1 MGAAAGVRDSRGA
14 DRCRTACVRPREAA
28 LLLAPGYHR
37 QLPRLAEVPTI
48 PGVRASPEFIGR
60 SRLFYCAHDGPMIG
74 RNRYGTEFVID
85 SVRHC
90 RIVMPIFFEQGD
102 HLGGL
107 LVVQNRTLENQPLAP
122 ADELIFPPFPGKNT
136 RLSRGLLQ
144 AGALASAAAVRIR
157 RPALRGPAR
166 KQGRSNADG
175 RRWAQIH
182 ADAACR
188 FRDPTAIPCGG
199 VCCCL
204 GPVPPPARSA
214 RSICVEFFF
223 CLAAHRQGSQ

>member
-1 MGAAAGVRDSRGA
+1 MGAAAGMRDSRGA
-14 DRCRTACVRPREAA
+14 DRCRTACVRPRENAA
-28 LLLAPGYHR
+28 VLLAPGYDR

-74 RNRYGTEFVID
+74 QNRYGTEFVID

-107 LVVQNRTLENQPLAP
+107 LVVQNRTLENQPLAL

-144 AGALASAAAVRIR
+144 ADGRKYTRMQRAASAIPPQFRAAAYVAASGLCRR
-157 RPALRGPAR
+157 RPVP
-166 KQGRSNADG
+166 
-175 RRWAQIH
+175 
-182 ADAACR
+182 
-188 FRDPTAIPCGG
+188 
-199 VCCCL
+199 L
-204 GPVPPPARSA
+204 GPFALNSSSVWPRTDRVRNKSVGIRTATTSA
-214 RSICVEFFF
+214 PIHMVS
-223 CLAAHRQGSQ
+223 